1 MEYVVTRS
9 TDTDELM
16 HYGVKGMKWG
26 VRRARPQTAVD
37 SARAN
42 YKSAKKEYNKSFNKA
57 YNRAVAAYSPVKKHR
72 QANAKRWEDAANKA
86 EKLREAKTEFKNTK
100 KANKKPM
107 STKKKVAIGAAV
119 AGGVLAAYGANKIIR
134 NANANIRGH
143 QAVEEILKNYVNP
156 TINRNIQ
163 AGNIGY
169 NSETA
174 RNFANKATAI
184 ARRDG
189 INSAANDSFGTA
201 VKNVYNEVKKY
212 RK

>member
-1 MEYVVTRS
+1 MEYVITRN

-26 VRRARPQTAVD
+26 VRRRSDTTSFRQA
-37 SARAN
+37 SKKARAD
-42 YKSAKKEYNKSFNKA
+42 SLAARKEARESGQLNGIGAVRKGNKIQ
-57 YNRAVAAYSPVKKHR
+57 R
-72 QANAKRWEDAANKA
+72 QATKASLKEQKEQNK
-86 EKLREAKTEFKNTK
+86 T
-100 KANKKPM
+100 NKKPM

-134 NANANIRGH
+134 NANANIRGQ
-143 QAVEEILKNYVNP
+143 QAAEEILKNYVNP

-169 NSETA
+169 NSEAA

-189 INSAANDSFGTA
+189 INSATNDSFGTA
-201 VKNVYNEVKKY
+201 VKNVYNEVKNIENRSKS
-212 RK
+212 KWN